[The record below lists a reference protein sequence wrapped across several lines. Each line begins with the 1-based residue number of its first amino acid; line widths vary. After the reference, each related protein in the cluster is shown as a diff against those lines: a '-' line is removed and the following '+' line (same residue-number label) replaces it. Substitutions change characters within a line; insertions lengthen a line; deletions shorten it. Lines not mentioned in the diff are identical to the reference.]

1 MTDADLDETLLALA
15 DPTRRRVVDL
25 LRKTPQ
31 RAGDLA
37 EALSISPPRLSRHLR
52 VLRKCGLIEDGGLEQ
67 DARVSLYHLRP
78 ERFARLRTWLDEVE
92 QFWTTQLAAFKTHV
106 EGTRPRGGS
115 RAASSRP
122 PTGSGHSAARHRR
135 TVARDKAARAVVG
148 DQTARDQAARDGT
161 SREEAARDKKPET
174 SQARRRRP

>member
-106 EGTRPRGGS
+106 EGTRPRRDAS

-122 PTGSGHSAARHRR
+122 PTGSGHSGTLQRR
-135 TVARDKAARAVVG
+135 PAARDKAV
-148 DQTARDQAARDGT
+148 
-161 SREEAARDKKPET
+161 ARDKKPKT

>member
-52 VLRKCGLIEDGGLEQ
+52 VLRKCGLIEDSGLEE

-78 ERFARLRTWLDEVE
+78 ERFASLRTWLDEVE
-92 QFWTTQLAAFKTHV
+92 QFWTTQLAAFRTHV
-106 EGTRPRGGS
+106 EGTRPHGDAS
-115 RAASSRP
+115 RAASSDP
-122 PTGSGHSAARHRR
+122 PTGSGHPATLRR
-135 TVARDKAARAVVG
+135 RALV
-148 DQTARDQAARDGT
+148 RDQAARDET
-161 SREEAARDKKPET
+161 ARDKTLKT
-174 SQARRRRP
+174 SRARRRRRP